1 MTLKRS
7 KMMIFIVTAL
17 ANLVAPF
24 SINSVNL
31 ALPLLAVEFHASQA
45 AVSWLTL
52 VYSLVPSCALLFFG
66 RLADIYGY
74 RRQFFFGF
82 VFFGMVS
89 FLAPLVATSLG
100 VLIFFRCLQ
109 GLGYAA
115 LISIT
120 QGVLAKTFDP
130 SVRGRVLGTNAVFV
144 SVGLASGPTI
154 GGLILRHFTW
164 HYIFYFSVPFCIIG
178 AVCTLLCMKDDA
190 AGERFRPG
198 IDWHGTFWFSL
209 CIGLL
214 VCGVHYCWKWGVLSF
229 AFTAAMLASSISFAA
244 FVSTEKRVA
253 FPLMPLGLLKNRIFN
268 VTNAASA
275 FSYASQQM
283 TIYLMPFLLIGVLS
297 LSPDAA
303 GLIMISRPLVMVF
316 ASPFGGVMTDRLGT
330 KPPALL
336 GLAMIM
342 VSCLMMSFTS
352 VSSSKSYVTVALLVM
367 GIGCGYSVSAINTAI
382 LHAASP
388 EHAGAASGML
398 ATMRNIGQT
407 FGVTF
412 GSLLLTLGTMRRESS
427 VLTVQT
433 VSLLAQKDAFRF
445 AAVLVVVSML
455 LVTLL
460 PKKQTAK
467 M

>member
-1 MTLKRS
+1 
-7 KMMIFIVTAL
+7 MIFAVTAL

-31 ALPLLAVEFHASQA
+31 ALPLLAVEFNASQS

-52 VYSLVPSCALLFFG
+52 VYSLVPSCTLLFFG

-74 RRQFFFGF
+74 RRQFFWGF
-82 VFFGMVS
+82 VFFGLVS
-89 FLAPLVATSLG
+89 FLAPLVSTSLG

-109 GLGYAA
+109 GLGYAV

-120 QGVLAKTFDP
+120 QGILARTFDP

-154 GGLILRHFTW
+154 GGLILKYFTW

-190 AGERFRPG
+190 ADGRPRPD

-214 VCGVHYCWKWGVLSF
+214 VCGVHYCSKWGVLSF
-229 AFTAAMLASSISFAA
+229 AFTAAMLTSVISFMV
-244 FVSTEKRVA
+244 FVSTEKHTQT
-253 FPLMPLGLLKNRIFN
+253 PLMPLLLLKSSSFN
-268 VTNAASA
+268 IANAASA
-275 FSYASQQM
+275 FSFAAQQM
-283 TIYLMPFLLIGVLS
+283 TIYLTPFLLIEVLS
-297 LSPDAA
+297 LPPDVA

-316 ASPFGGVMTDRLGT
+316 SSPFGGAMTDRLGS
-330 KPPALL
+330 KPPAFF

-342 VSCLMMSFTS
+342 VSCLLMSLVTGT
-352 VSSSKSYVTVALLVM
+352 SSKLFVTAALLVM
-367 GIGCGYSVSAINTAI
+367 GIGCGYSGTAINTAI
-382 LHAASP
+382 LHAAPS
-388 EHAGAASGML
+388 ENSGVASGML

-412 GSLLLTLGTMRRESS
+412 GSLLLTLGSSRYSSPALTKQIVS
-427 VLTVQT
+427 VL
-433 VSLLAQKDAFRF
+433 AQRDAFRF
-445 AAVLVVVSML
+445 AAVLAVVSM
-455 LVTLL
+455 VFIYLL
-460 PKKQTAK
+460 PPQKSLKI
-467 M
+467 

>member
-1 MTLKRS
+1 
-7 KMMIFIVTAL
+7 MIFAVTAL

-52 VYSLVPSCALLFFG
+52 VYSLVPSCTLLFFG
-66 RLADIYGY
+66 RLSDIYGY
-74 RRQFFFGF
+74 KRQFFWGF
-82 VFFGMVS
+82 VFFGLVS

-109 GLGYAA
+109 GLGYAV

-130 SVRGRVLGTNAVFV
+130 SVRGRILGTNAVFV

-154 GGLILRHFTW
+154 GGLILKHFTW
-164 HYIFYFSVPFCIIG
+164 HYIFYFSVPFCVIG

-190 AGERFRPG
+190 ADEQSKPN

-214 VCGVHYCWKWGVLSF
+214 VCGVHYCWKWGILSF
-229 AFTAAMLASSISFAA
+229 AFTAAILTSAISFMA
-244 FVSTEKRVA
+244 FVNTEKRTHT
-253 FPLMPLGLLKNRIFN
+253 PLMPLSLLKSSSFN
-268 VTNAASA
+268 IANAASA
-275 FSYASQQM
+275 FSFAAQQM
-283 TIYLMPFLLIGVLS
+283 TIYLTPFLLIEVLS
-297 LSPDAA
+297 LSPDVA

-316 ASPFGGVMTDRLGT
+316 SSPFGGAMTDKRGSKL
-330 KPPALL
+330 PAFF
-336 GLAMIM
+336 GLTMIM
-342 VSCLMMSFTS
+342 ASCLLMSQATGT
-352 VSSSKSYVTVALLVM
+352 SSKMFVTVALLIM
-367 GIGCGYSVSAINTAI
+367 GIGCGYSGTAINTAI
-382 LHAASP
+382 LHVAPLENS
-388 EHAGAASGML
+388 GVASGML

-412 GSLLLTLGTMRRESS
+412 GSLLLTLGTSRYSSPVLPKQIIS
-427 VLTVQT
+427 VL
-433 VSLLAQKDAFRF
+433 AQRDAFRF
-445 AAVLVVVSML
+445 AALLAVVSML
-455 LVTLL
+455 FIYWL
-460 PKKQTAK
+460 PSKNN
-467 M
+467 